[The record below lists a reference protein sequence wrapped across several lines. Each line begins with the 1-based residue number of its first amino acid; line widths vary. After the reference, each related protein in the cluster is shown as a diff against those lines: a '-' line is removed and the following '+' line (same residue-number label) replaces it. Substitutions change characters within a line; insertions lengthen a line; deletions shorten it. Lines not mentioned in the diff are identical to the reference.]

1 MADPGGAPAQAFDV
15 LGLVEAIG
23 DAVVVSD
30 PSGAIVVWNAATT
43 RIFGHTAAEA
53 MGQSLDLIT
62 PERQRRRHWD
72 GYFETMR
79 TGITKYGAD
88 VLRVPAIHKDGHA
101 LSIAFTVGLLHRP
114 DGAVTGIAAIIRDET
129 RRWTEE
135 RDLRRRVAELESR
148 VLPQGAVETA

>member
-1 MADPGGAPAQAFDV
+1 MAESGEALPGESLPQAIDFAALVGA
-15 LGLVEAIG
+15 LG

-30 PSGAIVVWNAATT
+30 PSGAIVVWNAAAT
-43 RIFGHTAAEA
+43 RIFGYAAEEA
-53 MGQSLDLIT
+53 LGRSLDIIT

-72 GYFETMR
+72 GYAETMR

-101 LSIAFTVGLLHRP
+101 LSIAFTVAMLHGP
-114 DGAVTGIAAIIRDET
+114 DGAVTGIVAIIRDET

-135 RDLRRRVAELESR
+135 RDLRRRLAELESR
-148 VLPQGAVETA
+148 AP

>member
-30 PSGAIVVWNAATT
+30 PSGAIVVWNAAAT

>member
-15 LGLVEAIG
+15 LGLVDAIG

-30 PSGAIVVWNAATT
+30 PAGAIVVWNAAAT

-62 PERQRRRHWD
+62 PKRQRRRHWD

-101 LSIAFTVGLLHRP
+101 LSIAFTVGLLHGP
-114 DGAVTGIAAIIRDET
+114 NGAVTGIAAIIRDET

>member
-1 MADPGGAPAQAFDV
+1 MAEPGEAPAQAFDV
-15 LGLVEAIG
+15 AGLVDAIG

-30 PSGAIVVWNAATT
+30 PSGAIVVWNAAAT
-43 RIFGHTAAEA
+43 RIFGHEAAEA
-53 MGQSLDLIT
+53 LGRSLDLIT

-79 TGITKYGAD
+79 TGITKDGAA
-88 VLRVPAIHKDGHA
+88 VLRVPAIHQDGHA
-101 LSIAFTVGLLHRP
+101 LSIAFTVGLMHGP
-114 DGAVTGIAAIIRDET
+114 DGAVTGIAAVIRDET

-148 VLPQGAVETA
+148 VHQGAVETA

>member
-1 MADPGGAPAQAFDV
+1 MVDPGGAPAQAFDV

-30 PSGAIVVWNAATT
+30 PSGAIVVWNAAAT